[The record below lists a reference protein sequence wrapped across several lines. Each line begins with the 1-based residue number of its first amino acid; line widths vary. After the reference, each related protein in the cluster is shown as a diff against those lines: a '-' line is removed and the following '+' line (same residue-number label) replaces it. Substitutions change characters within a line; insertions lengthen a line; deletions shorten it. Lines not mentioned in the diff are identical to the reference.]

1 MSNDQSIKETLD
13 VIRRAIEDDDSSL
26 DLKENLLIL
35 NHKVNDDGTINII
48 NNDSINK
55 EDVRK
60 ILDEKI
66 NQILEKHFFLIF
78 ETGKFCKTFLSLWN
92 QNFK

>member
-13 VIRRAIEDDDSSL
+13 VIRRALEDDDSPL
-26 DLKENLLIL
+26 DLKEDLLIL
-35 NHKVNDDGTINII
+35 NRKVNDDGTINII

-55 EDVRK
+55 EEVRK

-66 NQILEKHFFLIF
+66 NKILEKHFDKWL
-78 ETGKFCKTFLSLWN
+78 
-92 QNFK
+92 

>member
-1 MSNDQSIKETLD
+1 MSNDQSIEETLD
-13 VIRRAIEDDDSSL
+13 VIRRALEDDNPSL
-26 DLKENLLIL
+26 DLKEDLLIL
-35 NHKVNDDGTINII
+35 NRKVNDDGTINII

-66 NQILEKHFFLIF
+66 NQILEKHFDQWLEKKLPYYIKNYL
-78 ETGKFCKTFLSLWN
+78 EKK
-92 QNFK
+92 

>member
-13 VIRRAIEDDDSSL
+13 IIRRALEDDDSPL

-35 NHKVNDDGTINII
+35 NRKVKDDGKINII
-48 NNDSINK
+48 NNDSNNK
-55 EDVRK
+55 KEVRK

-66 NQILEKHFFLIF
+66 NQILEKHFDKWLEKKVPYYIKNYL
-78 ETGKFCKTFLSLWN
+78 EKK
-92 QNFK
+92 

>member
-13 VIRRAIEDDDSSL
+13 VIRRALEDDDSPL
-26 DLKENLLIL
+26 NLKDDLLIL

-55 EDVRK
+55 DDVRK

-66 NQILEKHFFLIF
+66 NQILEKHFDKWLEKKLPYYIKNYL
-78 ETGKFCKTFLSLWN
+78 EKK
-92 QNFK
+92 

>member
-1 MSNDQSIKETLD
+1 MSNDQSIEETLD
-13 VIRRAIEDDDSSL
+13 VIRRALEDDDSSL

-66 NQILEKHFFLIF
+66 NQILEKHFDKWLEKKLPYYIKNYL
-78 ETGKFCKTFLSLWN
+78 EKK
-92 QNFK
+92 

>member
-13 VIRRAIEDDDSSL
+13 VIRRALEDDDSSL
-26 DLKENLLIL
+26 DLKEDLLIL

-48 NNDSINK
+48 NKDSINK

-66 NQILEKHFFLIF
+66 NQILEKHFDQWLEKKLPYYIKNYL
-78 ETGKFCKTFLSLWN
+78 EKN
-92 QNFK
+92 

>member
-13 VIRRAIEDDDSSL
+13 VIRRALEDDDSSL
-26 DLKENLLIL
+26 DLKDDLLIL
-35 NHKVNDDGTINII
+35 NRKINDDGTINII

-66 NQILEKHFFLIF
+66 NQILEKHFDQWLEKKLPYYIKNYL
-78 ETGKFCKTFLSLWN
+78 EKK
-92 QNFK
+92 

>member
-13 VIRRAIEDDDSSL
+13 VIRRALEDDDSSL
-26 DLKENLLIL
+26 DPKENLLIL

-48 NNDSINK
+48 NKDSINK
-55 EDVRK
+55 KDVTK

-66 NQILEKHFFLIF
+66 NQILEKHFDQWLEKKLPYYIKNYL
-78 ETGKFCKTFLSLWN
+78 EKK
-92 QNFK
+92 

>member
-1 MSNDQSIKETLD
+1 MSNDKSIKETLD
-13 VIRRAIEDDDSSL
+13 VIRRALEDDYSSL
-26 DLKENLLIL
+26 DLKEDLLIL

-66 NQILEKHFFLIF
+66 NQILEKHFDQWLEKKLPYYIKNYL
-78 ETGKFCKTFLSLWN
+78 EKK
-92 QNFK
+92 

>member
-13 VIRRAIEDDDSSL
+13 IIRRALEDDDSSL
-26 DLKENLLIL
+26 DLKEDLLIL

-48 NNDSINK
+48 NKDSINK

-66 NQILEKHFFLIF
+66 NQILEKHFDQWLEKKLPYYIKNYL
-78 ETGKFCKTFLSLWN
+78 EKK
-92 QNFK
+92 

>member
-13 VIRRAIEDDDSSL
+13 VIRRALEDDDSSL
-26 DLKENLLIL
+26 DLKEDLLIL
-35 NHKVNDDGTINII
+35 NRKVNDDGTINII

-55 EDVRK
+55 EEVRK

-66 NQILEKHFFLIF
+66 NQILEKHFDQWLEKKLPYYIKNYL
-78 ETGKFCKTFLSLWN
+78 EKK
-92 QNFK
+92 

>member
-1 MSNDQSIKETLD
+1 MSNDQSIKDTLD
-13 VIRRAIEDDDSSL
+13 VIRRALEDDDSSL
-26 DLKENLLIL
+26 NLKENLLIL

-48 NNDSINK
+48 NKDSINK

-66 NQILEKHFFLIF
+66 NQILEKHFDQWLEKKLPYYIKNYL
-78 ETGKFCKTFLSLWN
+78 EKK
-92 QNFK
+92 

>member
-13 VIRRAIEDDDSSL
+13 VIRRALEDDDSSL

-55 EDVRK
+55 DDVRK

-66 NQILEKHFFLIF
+66 NQILEKHFDQWLEKKLPYYIKNYL
-78 ETGKFCKTFLSLWN
+78 EKK
-92 QNFK
+92 

>member
-13 VIRRAIEDDDSSL
+13 VIRRALEDDDSSL

-48 NNDSINK
+48 NKDSINK

-66 NQILEKHFFLIF
+66 NQILEKHFDQWLEKKLPYYIKNYL
-78 ETGKFCKTFLSLWN
+78 EKK
-92 QNFK
+92 

>member
-13 VIRRAIEDDDSSL
+13 VIRRALEDDDFPL
-26 DLKENLLIL
+26 DIKEDFLIL
-35 NHKVNDDGTINII
+35 NRKVNDDGTINII

-66 NQILEKHFFLIF
+66 NQILEKHFDQWLEKKLPYYIKNYL
-78 ETGKFCKTFLSLWN
+78 EKK
-92 QNFK
+92 

>member
-13 VIRRAIEDDDSSL
+13 VIRRALEDDDSSL
-26 DLKENLLIL
+26 GLKEDLLIL

-48 NNDSINK
+48 NKDTINK

-66 NQILEKHFFLIF
+66 NQILEKHFDQWLEKKLPYYIKNYL
-78 ETGKFCKTFLSLWN
+78 EKK
-92 QNFK
+92 

>member
-13 VIRRAIEDDDSSL
+13 IIRRALEDDDSPL
-26 DLKENLLIL
+26 DLKEDLLIL
-35 NHKVNDDGTINII
+35 NRKVNDDGTINII

-55 EDVRK
+55 EEVRK

-66 NQILEKHFFLIF
+66 NQILEKHFDQWLEKKLPYYIKNYL
-78 ETGKFCKTFLSLWN
+78 EKK
-92 QNFK
+92 

>member
-13 VIRRAIEDDDSSL
+13 IIRRALEDDDSPL
-26 DLKENLLIL
+26 DNKEDLLIL
-35 NHKVNDDGTINII
+35 NRKVNDDGTINII

-66 NQILEKHFFLIF
+66 NQILEKHFDQWLEKKLPSYIKNYL
-78 ETGKFCKTFLSLWN
+78 EKK
-92 QNFK
+92 

>member
-13 VIRRAIEDDDSSL
+13 VIRRALEDDDSSL
-26 DLKENLLIL
+26 NLKENLLIL
-35 NHKVNDDGTINII
+35 NQKINDDGTINII

-66 NQILEKHFFLIF
+66 NKILEKHFDQWLEKKSPYYIKNYL
-78 ETGKFCKTFLSLWN
+78 EKK
-92 QNFK
+92 